1 VSEQYVERE
10 QRVTPLEL
18 FFDLVFVFGFTQVTT
33 VVSDDPTWGGLGHGL
48 LILAAL
54 WWAWAAYAWLTNT
67 VDPGEDAVWGA
78 MLVAM
83 AAMFV
88 AALTVPEAFDRHGVV
103 FGVAF
108 LIVNVV
114 WLTLYALAARG
125 DRDLLAAILRNAPL
139 ALTGA
144 ALIIAAGFVQ
154 GGLRPTLWLAALAV
168 GLFGPL
174 LGGLSGWRV
183 QPAHFV
189 ERHGLIVIIAIGE
202 SLIAIGLGARSTEF
216 GTGVIVAAVLGLV
229 VATSFWLAYF
239 DFFPIRGQQM
249 LADRSGAQRIALA
262 RDAYTY
268 LHLPMVAGIVL
279 FAFAMKT
286 TLAHVGDEL
295 DTIPARGLCGGPALY
310 LLAYV
315 ALRLRVSGTLGRG
328 RLIAAVACALLL
340 PIALVVPALVA
351 LALVAAVW
359 VAFDAYEIIW
369 WREARARTRAL
380 RLPDVH
386 LLKIVRP
393 CTNPPRPVAQVF
405 CSGTVSRE

>member
-88 AALTVPEAFDRHGVV
+88 AALAVPEAFGRHGVV

-125 DRDLLAAILRNAPL
+125 DRDLLAAILRNAPATL
-139 ALTGA
+139 AGT
-144 ALIIAAGFVQ
+144 ALIIAAGFVH

-174 LGGLSGWRV
+174 LGGISGWRV

-202 SLIAIGLGARSTEF
+202 SLIAIGLGARSTGI

-229 VATSFWLAYF
+229 VITSFWLAYF

-249 LADRSGAQRIALA
+249 LADRSGAQRTALA

-295 DTIPARGLCGGPALY
+295 DTIPALGLCGGPSLY

-315 ALRLRVSGTLGRG
+315 VLRLRVSRTLGRG
-328 RLIAAVACALLL
+328 RLVAAVACALLF
-340 PIALVVPALVA
+340 PIAVVVPALVA
-351 LALVAAVW
+351 LVLVAAVW

-369 WREARARTRAL
+369 WREARARTHAL
-380 RLPDVH
+380 RLP
-386 LLKIVRP
+386 
-393 CTNPPRPVAQVF
+393 A
-405 CSGTVSRE
+405 SAS

>member
-1 VSEQYVERE
+1 VSEQHAERE

-18 FFDLVFVFGFTQVTT
+18 FFDLVFVFAFTQVTT
-33 VVSDDPTWGGLGHGL
+33 VLSDDPTWGGLGHGL

-67 VDPGEDAVWGA
+67 VDPGEGAVWGA

-88 AALTVPEAFDRHGVV
+88 AALAVPDAFGRHGVV

-108 LIVNVV
+108 LIVNVMH
-114 WLTLYALAARG
+114 LTLYALGARG
-125 DRDLLAAILRNAPL
+125 DRDLSAAILRIAPS
-139 ALTGA
+139 ALVGA
-144 ALIIAAGFVQ
+144 SLIIAAGFVH
-154 GGLRPTLWLAALAV
+154 GWLRSVLWLAALAV
-168 GLFGPL
+168 GFFGPL
-174 LGGLSGWRV
+174 LGGMSGWRV

-202 SLIAIGLGARSTEF
+202 SLIAIGLGARGTELDA
-216 GTGVIVAAVLGLV
+216 GAIVAAVLGL
-229 VATSFWLAYF
+229 AMTSSFWLAYF
-239 DFFPIRGQQM
+239 DFFPIRAQQ
-249 LADRSGAQRIALA
+249 LLTDRSGTQRTALA

-295 DTIPARGLCGGPALY
+295 DVISAVGLCAGPALY
-310 LLAYV
+310 LFAYV

-328 RLIAAVACALLL
+328 RLVAAVASALLL

-351 LALVAAVW
+351 LTLVTAVW
-359 VAFDAYEIIW
+359 VALHAYEIIW

-380 RLPDVH
+380 RLP
-386 LLKIVRP
+386 
-393 CTNPPRPVAQVF
+393 TSA
-405 CSGTVSRE
+405 S